1 MKIGFMF
8 FYLAASYKKLVL
20 ASFIPLFG
28 PLLFAGATML
38 AYVKSPCSF
47 KLWYRLKNHYAKQED
62 VEKMGVLKGIY
73 YALGKYQNRFL
84 KLQSHG
90 RCLSGAAKVWA
101 RAVACRCRQY
111 WIWTTFVWQLQTVPA
126 VWQSIP
132 ALTVPG

>member
-1 MKIGFMF
+1 MF
-8 FYLAASYKKLVL
+8 YGLTEQTVAEIEIFWIECLRNPLRLWPAYEDWFYVFYLAASYKKLVL

-73 YALGKYQNRFL
+73 YVLGQISEPF
-84 KLQSHG
+84 S
-90 RCLSGAAKVWA
+90 
-101 RAVACRCRQY
+101 
-111 WIWTTFVWQLQTVPA
+111 
-126 VWQSIP
+126 
-132 ALTVPG
+132 